1 MRLNRKT
8 GLFALAA
15 AAIFGAATTAA
26 FAQADVVTERRN
38 VMRAKLAEFRAV
50 RDVLAGSGA
59 VNDLAARGNR
69 LAELGERL
77 PGLVPE
83 GTAVGSRAGE
93 TRAMPAIWQNMA
105 DFRAQSASFSAASR
119 ALAQAASGG
128 DRAASQAAF
137 NRVSATCDSCHNAYR
152 QPR

>member
-1 MRLNRKT
+1 MRLNMKT
-8 GLFALAA
+8 GLLALAA

-50 RDVLAGSGA
+50 RDGLAGSGA
-59 VNDLAARGNR
+59 VTALAARGSR
-69 LAELGERL
+69 LAELSDRL

-83 GTAVGSRAGE
+83 GSGVGAGE
-93 TRAMPAIWQNMA
+93 TRALPAIWQNMA
-105 DFRAQSASFSAASR
+105 DFRAQSAAFGTASR
-119 ALAQAASGG
+119 ALAQAAGGG
-128 DRAASQAAF
+128 DRPATQVAF

-152 QPR
+152 QAR